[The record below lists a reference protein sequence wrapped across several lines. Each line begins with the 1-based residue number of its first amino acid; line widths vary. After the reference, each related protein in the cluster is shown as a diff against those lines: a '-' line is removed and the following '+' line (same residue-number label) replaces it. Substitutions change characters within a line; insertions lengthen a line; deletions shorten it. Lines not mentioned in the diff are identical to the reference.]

1 MQRSRT
7 GFTLI
12 ELLVVIAIIAVL
24 IALLLPA
31 VQSARESAR
40 RMQCTNN
47 MKQIGLA
54 LHQYHSAYDVFPPAG
69 SVDVLGNSTGS
80 GRVPQTASIHLR
92 LTNYLEQRAVY
103 DAYNFALGDVVNGN
117 SIPANTT
124 VMSTAIPGYL
134 CPSDP
139 NPGSNENLAINFD
152 VRVTTV
158 NYAVNG
164 GVNRQYTGGATN
176 GTAWWL
182 GGNPYYGNRVRISSV
197 TDGTSNTAG
206 FSEWVKGMSGQNTLG
221 FNLVY
226 AIGQYTNGS
235 PLNDD
240 SICRASNTP
249 LWDFKGEYWTLQ
261 DTGRGG
267 PYYHVMPPDQPACAV
282 NANFGNVD
290 SFIGPSSLHPGGV
303 NLLLLDGSVRFIKS
317 SINLSTWNALGT
329 RAGSEVISADA
340 L

>member
-1 MQRSRT
+1 
-7 GFTLI
+7 
-12 ELLVVIAIIAVL
+12 
-24 IALLLPA
+24 
-31 VQSARESAR
+31 
-40 RMQCTNN
+40 

-69 SVDVLGNSTGS
+69 SVDVLGNSGGS

-103 DAYNFALGDVVNGN
+103 DAYNFALGDVLSGSAV
-117 SIPANTT
+117 PANTT

-139 NPGSNENLAINFD
+139 NPGSTEDLAGGYG
-152 VRVTTV
+152 VAVTTV

-164 GVNRQYTGGATN
+164 GVNRQNTGGCTN

-182 GGNPYYGNRVRISSV
+182 GGNPLFGSPVRIAGV
-197 TDGTSNTAG
+197 TDGTSNTAA
-206 FSEWVKGMSGQNTLG
+206 FSEWVKGMSGQDSPGL
-221 FNLVY
+221 NLVY
-226 AIGQYTNGS
+226 AIAQYANGG
-235 PLNDD
+235 PGNDYD
-240 SICRASNTP
+240 LCRAASTP

-282 NANFGNVD
+282 NTNFGNVD
-290 SFIGPSSLHPGGV
+290 SFIGAGSFHPGGV
-303 NLLLLDGSVRFIKS
+303 NVLLLDGSVRFIKS
-317 SINLSTWNALGT
+317 GVNLDAWNALGT
-329 RAGSEVISADA
+329 RARGEVIGGDS